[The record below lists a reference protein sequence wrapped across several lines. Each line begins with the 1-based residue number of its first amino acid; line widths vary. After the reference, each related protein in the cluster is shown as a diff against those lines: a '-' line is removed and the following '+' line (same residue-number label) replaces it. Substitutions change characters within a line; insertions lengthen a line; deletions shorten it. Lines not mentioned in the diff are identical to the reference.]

1 MVPGEVDLFSEK
13 AKEIL
18 HKRTAMS
25 QQTVE
30 SEGVI
35 DEYNNLSPFELY
47 GNRKNR
53 TGRYKD
59 EEEMEEEEATYEN
72 GDFEDYKPR
81 GGHSRAA
88 IFAQET
94 VNSEEEDDE
103 GQVPKLK
110 PSK

>member
-1 MVPGEVDLFSEK
+1 MSTTTLVHLSSMVTGK
-13 AKEIL
+13 I
-18 HKRTAMS
+18 
-25 QQTVE
+25 
-30 SEGVI
+30 
-35 DEYNNLSPFELY
+35 EL
-47 GNRKNR
+47 GA
-53 TGRYKD
+53 TKD